1 MRVLLYICIALFIS
15 CGTSKR
21 STDVERYISTSVS
34 LSDSL
39 LRRDSVLSLEQFLSN
54 ERLHAHI
61 IVTEWSSPD
70 SAGQQ
75 FPVRTTEVDLSQQK
89 DERSVKSEQSG
100 SATVQV
106 KKEDG
111 SQMEVER
118 KKEDIKTNTRLIPS
132 WIWWFLLV
140 GGLISALLYWLV
152 QIRRKKQ
159 FV

>member
-1 MRVLLYICIALFIS
+1 MKYTLLYICIALFVS

-21 STDVERYISTSVS
+21 STDVERHMSTSVS

-39 LRRDSVLSLEQFLSN
+39 LRKDSVLSLEQLLSN

-106 KKEDG
+106 KKEDVA
-111 SQMEVER
+111 QIEHEKM
-118 KKEDIKTNTRLIPS
+118 KENIKTDTRLIPT
-132 WIWWFLLV
+132 WVWWFLLV
-140 GGLISALLYWLV
+140 GGLISALLYWLT
-152 QIRRKKQ
+152 RRKK
-159 FV
+159 